1 MLYNKEEE
9 KSDAKSVSER
19 VDKITNTDI
28 TILIVIPHAEHVI
41 HNLSEKK
48 KRISNSIVRNI
59 QLFEYVLE
67 IFKSESFH
75 STYTKQNTKE
85 YDNPFVFTTRAR

>member
-28 TILIVIPHAEHVI
+28 TILIVVPHAEHVI
-41 HNLSEKK
+41 HNLRENK
-48 KRISNSIVRNI
+48 KRMSNSIVSNV
-59 QLFEYVLE
+59 QLLEYILK
-67 IFKSESFH
+67 IFKS
-75 STYTKQNTKE
+75 
-85 YDNPFVFTTRAR
+85 

>member
-28 TILIVIPHAEHVI
+28 TILIVVPHAEHVI
-41 HNLSEKK
+41 HNLGEKK
-48 KRISNSIVRNI
+48 KRISNSIVSNI